1 MQADRPACT
10 VRIRETTVVAENSI
24 TISRRRRLQNQI
36 RLADAFEKVCGPF
49 IGDSFKFVPARLLD
63 HAVEISERSLACSRN
78 DRQGITAATLSQLPA
93 RP

>member
-36 RLADAFEKVCGPF
+36 RLADDFEKCV
-49 IGDSFKFVPARLLD
+49 VHLR
-63 HAVEISERSLACSRN
+63 
-78 DRQGITAATLSQLPA
+78 
-93 RP
+93 